1 MTTPI
6 IIAEAGVNHN
16 GSLERALRMVD
27 AAAESGA
34 DYIKFQTFKA
44 ESLVTASADAA
55 DYQRANCGAPSQL
68 EMLRSLELSYDDF
81 IRIAEYSR
89 KRGIGFLSTPFDIEG
104 IGFLVSIGMDFM
116 KIPSGEITNLPYL
129 RAVAKTGLPV
139 ILSTGMSTVADI
151 EKALDVFRRERYGS
165 DRIILLHC
173 NTEYPTP
180 MRDVNLQAMLTMRDI
195 FNVPTGY
202 SDHTAG
208 IEIPVAA
215 AALGAVVIEKHFTL
229 SRSLPGPDHA
239 ASLEP
244 DELSRMVGYIRNVS
258 EALGSGVKDVSP
270 SEKKNIAVARKSIVV
285 SRNIAEGELFSEENL
300 TCKRP
305 GDGVSP
311 MLWDDVIGRP
321 ANHSYKKDQQI
332 EL

>member
-16 GSLERALRMVD
+16 GSFERALRMVD
-27 AAAESGA
+27 AAARSGA

-44 ESLVTASADAA
+44 ESLVTASANAA
-55 DYQRANCGAPSQL
+55 EYQRANCGAPSQL
-68 EMLRSLELSYDDF
+68 DMLRSLELSYADF
-81 IRIAEYSR
+81 RRLAEYAGN
-89 KRGIGFLSTPFDIEG
+89 KGIGFLSTPFDIEG
-104 IGFLVSIGMDFM
+104 IDFLVSLGMDFM

-139 ILSTGMSTVADI
+139 IISTGMSTVSDI
-151 EKALDVFRRERYGS
+151 EKVLEVFRREGYGK
-165 DRIILLHC
+165 DRITLLHC

-180 MRDVNLQAMLTMRDI
+180 IKDVNLRAMLTMRDL
-195 FNVPTGY
+195 FDVPTGY
-202 SDHTAG
+202 SDHTVG
-208 IEIPVAA
+208 IEVPVAA
-215 AALGAVVIEKHFTL
+215 AALGAVVIEKHFTI

-244 DELSRMVGYIRNVS
+244 DELAEMVRSIRNVS
-258 EALGSGVKDVSP
+258 EALGDGIKDVSP
-270 SEKKNIAVARKSIVV
+270 SERKNMDVARKSIVA
-285 SRNIAEGELFSEENL
+285 SRDIAEGEIFSEDNL

-305 GDGVSP
+305 GNGISP
-311 MLWDDVIGRP
+311 MCWDDVIGCEARQ
-321 ANHSYKKDQQI
+321 SYKKDQQI